1 MGGEELPV
9 ELRMSD
15 EDFASIALHI
25 KTYAIGRALG
35 LQCQWESDTVSCK
48 RQGPPNVDMEA
59 DPYEW
64 IFESGHPGVINQRG
78 AKNMEKLQ
86 RTANGEE
93 TGVRAAAQWDMSQ
106 EMSVRR
112 TPGRVN
118 EISKLGHGLNESL
131 VAPLQ
136 GVSHS
141 LVPGPN
147 IIGETLGSHE
157 YVSQAWAEGSADGS
171 GSGETKGIEDAHD
184 EEETDKERWKRLMRC
199 KNGRWMCM
207 GCGGKLFS
215 DRSTLRRHC
224 KSSLHA
230 KQRDFRRC
238 PLCPKK
244 YLRSSHVNRH
254 IRENHP
260 VEWEK
265 REQLRG

>member
-35 LQCQWESDTVSCK
+35 LQYQWESDIVSCK

-131 VAPLQ
+131 VVPLQ

-141 LVPGPN
+141 LVPGPS

-157 YVSQAWAEGSADGS
+157 YVSQAWAEGSADES

-199 KNGRWMCM
+199 ENRRWMCM
-207 GCGGKLFS
+207 GCGGKPFS

-230 KQRDFRRC
+230 KERDLRRC
-238 PLCPKK
+238 PFCPKK

-260 VEWEK
+260 
-265 REQLRG
+265 